1 MSHYLNTKNSIS
13 IENPML
19 MLYLVKKLDSKK
31 NSLYNMKDY
40 LNQIKTK
47 DEFFIQ
53 KNTIIKFL
61 EDLTEDFQQSI
72 FAIKALLTENKAL
85 SLSNEANQKEI
96 KKQIEENVILSTENN
111 NLKKNQNENFE
122 NHHILNTN
130 GNLSNKFDN
139 DFKINDYN
147 YQNEDNKI
155 INSVRLN
162 LNKKH
167 KNNSSFSSNNSNDL
181 LIKIMNN
188 AENLN
193 LLNQKLGK
201 NVIKNLISPNCSK
214 EFYNKVKK
222 IINENDYKNNL
233 KVPIRIKNTI
243 QAEINSPKSE
253 KKSRNKIINYH
264 NFYNQK
270 KNVSHRNLN
279 QDLNIKLFDNYTSP
293 YGGYFEKPKYI
304 GNQNNYP
311 KTK

>member
-96 KKQIEENVILSTENN
+96 KKQIEENVILSTKNN
-111 NLKKNQNENFE
+111 DLKKNQNENFE

-162 LNKKH
+162 LNK
-167 KNNSSFSSNNSNDL
+167 N
-181 LIKIMNN
+181 IKII
-188 AENLN
+188 
-193 LLNQKLGK
+193 LLFQ
-201 NVIKNLISPNCSK
+201 V
-214 EFYNKVKK
+214 
-222 IINENDYKNNL
+222 
-233 KVPIRIKNTI
+233 TI
-243 QAEINSPKSE
+243 LMI
-253 KKSRNKIINYH
+253 Y
-264 NFYNQK
+264 
-270 KNVSHRNLN
+270 L
-279 QDLNIKLFDNYTSP
+279 
-293 YGGYFEKPKYI
+293 
-304 GNQNNYP
+304 
-311 KTK
+311 